1 MPGAQPA
8 HVDRFYPASRMNT
21 DFRPASPA
29 LVREI
34 LTVSQLNRAVAGL
47 LERSLSVLAVAGEL
61 SNVTRAVSGHWYF
74 SLKDAGAQVRCVMFR
89 GRARYVDFA
98 PREGDHVHIRALPT
112 LYEARG
118 EFQLTVESMRRAGA
132 GELYRR
138 FLQLKEALQREGLFE
153 PGRKRRLP
161 SAPATVG
168 IVTSL
173 QAAALRDVLTTLRR
187 RAPGVAV
194 VLYPTS
200 VQGDDAPARIAAAIA
215 GAGARGECEV
225 LLLVRGGGSIEDLW
239 AFNEEVVA
247 RAIVACA
254 IPVISGVG
262 HETDFTIADFVA
274 DLRAATPTAAAELVA
289 ADRRELARH
298 VRRLAERLRSA
309 NRRLLDHAAQR
320 LDTSVRLLR
329 APSAQWRDR
338 TRRLTAL
345 AQRLAAAR
353 AGQALRRSG
362 AIEQLAARLRAPRAD
377 LAAQRLASLERRL
390 HGAIHEVGRRSAHRL
405 DAAAATLALVSPQAV
420 LDRGYAIVSGIDG
433 AVLRDSNQAGLG
445 QSVIIRLAAGELDAR
460 VTGIRPAAATP

>member
-1 MPGAQPA
+1 
-8 HVDRFYPASRMNT
+8 MNT
-21 DFRPASPA
+21 DLRHANPA
-29 LVREI
+29 LAREI

-47 LERSLSVLAVAGEL
+47 LERGLPALTVAGEL
-61 SNVTRAVSGHWYF
+61 SNVTRAASGHWYF
-74 SLKDAGAQVRCVMFR
+74 SLKDGGAQVRCVMFR
-89 GRARYVDFA
+89 ARARYVDFA
-98 PREGDHVHIRALPT
+98 PREGDHVHVRALPT

-118 EFQLTVESMRRAGA
+118 EFQLTVEAMRRAGA
-132 GELYRR
+132 GELYQR
-138 FLQLKEALQREGLFE
+138 FLQLKEMLQREGLFE

-161 SAPATVG
+161 AAPATIG

-194 VLYPTS
+194 ILYPTA
-200 VQGDDAPARIAAAIA
+200 VQGIDAPARIAAAIA
-215 GAGARGECEV
+215 GAGARGDCEV

-289 ADRRELARH
+289 ADRRELARS
-298 VRRLAERLRSA
+298 VRRLAERLHSA
-309 NRRLLDHAAQR
+309 NRRLLDRVAQR

-329 APSAQWRDR
+329 PPSAQWRDR
-338 TRRLTAL
+338 ARRVTAL

-353 AGQALRRSG
+353 AGQALRRGG
-362 AIEQLAARLRAPRAD
+362 AVERLAARLRAPRAD

-390 HGAIHEVGRRSAHRL
+390 CGAINEIASRSARRL

-433 AVLRDSNQAGLG
+433 TVLRDSAQASVG
-445 QSVIIRLAAGELDAR
+445 QSVAIRLATGELDAR
-460 VTGIRPAAATP
+460 ITGERPAASAR